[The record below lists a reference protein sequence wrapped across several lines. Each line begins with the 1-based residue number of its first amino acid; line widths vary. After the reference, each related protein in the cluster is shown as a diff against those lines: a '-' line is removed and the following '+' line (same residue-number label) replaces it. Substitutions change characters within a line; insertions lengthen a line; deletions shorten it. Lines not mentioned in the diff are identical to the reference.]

1 MMGLMLKDILALKKY
16 SRTLLL
22 LCGFYMIWGLAMDN
36 VSMVGGILTLL
47 FSMMVITSFY
57 YDDMAKWDAY
67 ALTLPVTRRDI
78 ITSKY
83 LLSLFLIVVGS
94 ILSLIF
100 MTVLTLIKKDPV
112 TPDLFIMMAAM
123 LGIAVFFQSIII
135 PIIIKLG
142 TEKARIAMFGV
153 FLLPTL
159 LIMGISKLGIP
170 KPSDAFLHLLE
181 LYLPWIAGCTILIIF
196 TISYYISIHFMEQK
210 EI

>member
-1 MMGLMLKDILALKKY
+1 MMGLILKDILALKKY

-22 LCGFYMIWGLAMDN
+22 LSGFYLIWGLAMDN
-36 VSMVGGILTLL
+36 VSMIGGIITLL

-83 LLSLFLIVVGS
+83 LLSLLFIVIGS
-94 ILSLIF
+94 ILSLLF
-100 MTVLTLIKKDPV
+100 MIILTLIRKESI
-112 TPDLFIMMAAM
+112 TIELFIIMAAM

-142 TEKARIAMFGV
+142 TEKARMAMIGI
-153 FLLPTL
+153 FLLPTV
-159 LIMGISKLGIP
+159 IVMGISKLGIP
-170 KPSDAFLHLLE
+170 KPSDAILQLLVQ
-181 LYLPWIAGCTILIIF
+181 YLPWIVGCTILIIF
-196 TISYYISIHFMEQK
+196 AISYYLSIHFMEQK